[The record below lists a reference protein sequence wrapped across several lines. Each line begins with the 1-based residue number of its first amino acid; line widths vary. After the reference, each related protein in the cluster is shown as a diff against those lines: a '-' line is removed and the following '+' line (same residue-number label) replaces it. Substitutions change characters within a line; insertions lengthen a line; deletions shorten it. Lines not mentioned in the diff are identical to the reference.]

1 MEAALLVRLFWFHFN
16 LVYLYFSEIVI
27 KLSLILFLM
36 AQTFSKQERI
46 CSKQTID
53 SLFDRTNGAK
63 TDFLVFP
70 YKVILQIKDAEA
82 IKGLFPEVLISVSK
96 RRFKRA
102 VDRNLIKRRIKEAY
116 RLNKVEVK
124 QSTAI
129 AFIYVSKEILPFTD
143 LEKAMIK
150 VLARLKADK

>member
-1 MEAALLVRLFWFHFN
+1 MDQSFG
-16 LVYLYFSEIVI
+16 
-27 KLSLILFLM
+27 KL
-36 AQTFSKQERI
+36 ERI

-53 SLFDRTNGAK
+53 SLFDRTSKAK
-63 TDFLVFP
+63 IDFLVFP
-70 YKVILQIKDAEA
+70 YKVILQTKDAKA

-96 RRFKRA
+96 KRFKRA

-129 AFIYVSKEILPFTD
+129 AFIYVAKEILPFTD